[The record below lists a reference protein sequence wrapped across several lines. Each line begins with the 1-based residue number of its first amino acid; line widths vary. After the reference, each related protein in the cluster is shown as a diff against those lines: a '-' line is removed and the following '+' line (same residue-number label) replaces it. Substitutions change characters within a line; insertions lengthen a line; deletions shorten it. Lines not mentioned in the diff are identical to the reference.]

1 MNNKKVAIV
10 TLGWRE
16 YTTKYFEAF
25 MASARAQDY
34 PGETMVFVTDNET
47 SPETYELIAKT
58 APDAVVILNKTN
70 DGFAKGMND
79 GMREA
84 LRQGYDYIA
93 VINIHTTFEPD
104 YISELVK
111 AMEADE
117 KIGVAQ
123 GLMLMPDKQTIS
135 SLGNA
140 THFLGFGYCRGY
152 NYKYEDYKS
161 AIGNRQSAIFYPSG
175 TSMFF
180 RREALERIGLMDEE
194 YWMYNED
201 QEIGWRVWLAGY
213 KCVLAPKAVMY
224 SDYQF
229 KRSMAKVYW
238 MDRNRIISLLICF
251 KLPTLFLILPA
262 FVIMEIGQIFFAL
275 ANGWLKDKLRVY
287 VYFLQPRTW
296 LYLVKARRRNQG
308 LRIIKDR
315 EIARLITGEI
325 KHQEFEDW
333 KLRLINPVFDLYWRI
348 ARSVIWW

>member
-1 MNNKKVAIV
+1 MNHKKVAIV

-16 YTTKYFEAF
+16 YTMKYFETF

-34 PGETMVFVTDNET
+34 PGEIKVFATDNET
-47 SPETYELIAKT
+47 SGETYGLIAKT

-104 YISELVK
+104 YISELVRAAEK
-111 AMEADE
+111 DE
-117 KIGVAQ
+117 KIGVIQ
-123 GLMLMPDKQTIS
+123 GLILMPDKKTVMT
-135 SLGNA
+135 LGNA
-140 THFLGFGYCRGY
+140 THFLGFGYG
-152 NYKYEDYKS
+152 EDYKRVYEP
-161 AIGNRQSAIFYPSG
+161 AIADGGLKDIFYPSG

-180 RREALERIGLMDEE
+180 RREVLEKIGVMDEE

-224 SDYQF
+224 SDYRF

-238 MDRNRIISLLICF
+238 MDRNRIISLLICY
-251 KLPTLFLILPA
+251 KLPTILLILPA
-262 FVIMEIGQIFFAL
+262 FIIMEIGQWFFAWK
-275 ANGWLKDKLRVY
+275 NGWIKDKLRVY
-287 VYFLQPRTW
+287 AYFLKPRTW
-296 LYLVKARRRNQG
+296 AYLLRARARDQG
-308 LRIIKDR
+308 LRIVSDR
-315 EIARLITGEI
+315 VIAGQITGEI
-325 KHQEFEDW
+325 KHQEFGDW
-333 KLRLINPVFDLYWRI
+333 KLRLVNPVFDLYWRI
-348 ARSVIWW
+348 VRSLMFW